1 MDTAVNLWPL
11 IGVVVIIAGFIL
23 RFNPMLVVA
32 VAAIATGFAAS
43 MPIDKILTAIGT
55 GIIKTRT
62 LPLIILLPLAVVG
75 LLERHGLR
83 EHAQNWISRIQS
95 ATVGRLLIVYLA
107 VRELTAAAGLT
118 SLGGHPQMVRPLL
131 APMAEGAA
139 ENRFGKLPEPVR
151 EKLLAF
157 CAATDN
163 VGLFFGRGAAE
174 DCRVGYSDR
183 DLRVPD
189 PLGAPQA
196 PGRLA
201 GPRDGRC
208 RQHQCR
214 HGQAGVSHDFVDQL
228 SVLAGRDH
236 PDDHRADDLC
246 RFAPPAPLDHGPV
259 LGDLRRDLPGR

>member
-1 MDTAVNLWPL
+1 MSTAVNLWPL

-43 MPIDKILTAIGT
+43 MSIDQILTAIGT

-151 EKLLAF
+151 ERLLAF

-163 VGLFFGRGAAE
+163 VGLFFGEDIFVAFGAIALMHTFLLGSGIDIEPLHIAVWGIPTAICAFLIHAVRLKRLDGWLAREMGNQGAA
-174 DCRVGYSDR
+174 GNTNAAAAKQ
-183 DLRVPD
+183 
-189 PLGAPQA
+189 G
-196 PGRLA
+196 
-201 GPRDGRC
+201 
-208 RQHQCR
+208 
-214 HGQAGVSHDFVDQL
+214 
-228 SVLAGRDH
+228 
-236 PDDHRADDLC
+236 
-246 RFAPPAPLDHGPV
+246 
-259 LGDLRRDLPGR
+259 